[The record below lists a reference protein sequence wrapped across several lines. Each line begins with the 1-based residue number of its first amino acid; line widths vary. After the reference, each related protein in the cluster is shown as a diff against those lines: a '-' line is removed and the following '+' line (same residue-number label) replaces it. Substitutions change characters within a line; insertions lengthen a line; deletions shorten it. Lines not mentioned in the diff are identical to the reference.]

1 MSFSPLFLALALQVG
16 PNPMGGAIQGDEL
29 VRDRP
34 ARAEQVQPEA
44 ATADAPD
51 PVSAWL
57 AGCLGTLEE
66 DPARAH
72 AMAQIRRSETTGA
85 DRVLANHCLGTAAS
99 ALGLWQDARTAFTAA
114 RDETS
119 AGEPRARARFAAL
132 AGAAAL
138 GGGDAAGALDLLAL
152 AQSDAQAAKAPLLEA
167 IAASD
172 RARALVSL
180 GRTDEALAALENSTA
195 LAPDRAEGWLLKA
208 TLLRRLERL
217 PQAQSAIESAATLA
231 PTNPEI
237 ALEAGVIAVLAGRD
251 DAARKSW
258 QSVLA
263 LAPDSPSAVTA
274 SDYLAQIGPTGET
287 APAPE
292 PAPQETPQP

>member
-1 MSFSPLFLALALQVG
+1 MSILLALALQVG
-16 PNPMGGAIQGDEL
+16 PNPTGGAIQGDEL

-34 ARAEQVQPEA
+34 PREQVQPEA
-44 ATADAPD
+44 EAQDKPD

-57 AGCLGTLEE
+57 AGCLGVLEE

-72 AMAQIRRSETTGA
+72 AMAQIRRAETTGA

-99 ALGLWQDARTAFTAA
+99 VLGLWDDARTAFTAA
-114 RDETS
+114 RDETPE
-119 AGEPRARARFAAL
+119 AEPRARARFAAL

-138 GGGDAAGALDLLAL
+138 GGGDAEGALGLLAT
-152 AQSDAQAAKAPLLEA
+152 AERDAQTAKAPLLEA

-172 RARALVSL
+172 RARALVAL
-180 GRTDEALAALENSTA
+180 GRTDEALAALENSTT

-208 TLLRRLERL
+208 TLLRRLEKL
-217 PQAQSAIESAATLA
+217 AEAQAAIERAATLA
-231 PTNPEI
+231 PTNPET

-258 QSVLA
+258 QSVIA
-263 LAPDSPSAVTA
+263 LAPDSPAAATA
-274 SDYLAQIGPTGET
+274 KDYLAQIGAAGET
-287 APAPE
+287 AA
-292 PAPQETPQP
+292 APQETPAS

>member
-1 MSFSPLFLALALQVG
+1 MPLSSILLALALQVG
-16 PNPMGGAIQGDEL
+16 PNPTGGAIQRDEL
-29 VRDRP
+29 LQDRP
-34 ARAEQVQPEA
+34 PREEVQPQPEA
-44 ATADAPD
+44 EAPSD

-85 DRVLANHCLGTAAS
+85 DRVLANHCLGTAAA
-99 ALGLWQDARTAFTAA
+99 ALELWSDARSAFTAA
-114 RDETS
+114 REETPE
-119 AGEPRARARFAAL
+119 GEPRARARFAAL

-138 GGGDAAGALDLLAL
+138 GGGDAEGALPLLTQAE
-152 AQSDAQAAKAPLLEA
+152 SDAQTAKAPLLEA

-172 RARALVSL
+172 RARALVAL
-180 GRTDEALAALENSTA
+180 GRAEQALAALENSTA

-217 PQAQSAIESAATLA
+217 PEAQTAIERAAGLA
-231 PTNPEI
+231 TTNPEI

-258 QSVLA
+258 QSVITI
-263 LAPDSPSAVTA
+263 APDSPAAATA
-274 SDYLAQIGPTGET
+274 KDYLAQLGEAGET
-287 APAPE
+287 APASEATPE
-292 PAPQETPQP
+292 VPPS

>member
-1 MSFSPLFLALALQVG
+1 MSILLALALQVG
-16 PNPMGGAIQGDEL
+16 PNPTGGAIPGDEL
-29 VRDRP
+29 LQDRP
-34 ARAEQVQPEA
+34 PRAQVQPEA
-44 ATADAPD
+44 EADPDPDPD

-85 DRVLANHCLGTAAS
+85 DRVLANHCLGTAAA
-99 ALGLWQDARTAFTAA
+99 ALELWDDARTAFTAA
-114 RDETS
+114 REETPE
-119 AGEPRARARFAAL
+119 GEPRARARFAAL

-138 GGGDAAGALDLLAL
+138 GGGDAEGALPLLTL
-152 AQSDAQAAKAPLLEA
+152 AESDAQTAKSPQLEA

-172 RARALVSL
+172 RARALVAL
-180 GRTDEALAALENSTA
+180 GRAEQALAALENSTA

-217 PQAQSAIESAATLA
+217 PEAQTAIERAAGLA
-231 PTNPEI
+231 ATNPEI

-263 LAPDSPSAVTA
+263 LAPDNPAAATA
-274 SDYLAQIGPTGET
+274 KDYLAQIGEAGET
-287 APAPE
+287 APTSE
-292 PAPQETPQP
+292 ETVQP

>member
-1 MSFSPLFLALALQVG
+1 MSFSPLLLALALQVG

-99 ALGLWQDARTAFTAA
+99 ALGLWQDARTAFTA
-114 RDETS
+114 
-119 AGEPRARARFAAL
+119 
-132 AGAAAL
+132 
-138 GGGDAAGALDLLAL
+138 LDLLAL

-208 TLLRRLERL
+208 TLLRRLERMAE
-217 PQAQSAIESAATLA
+217 AQSAIESAATLA

-258 QSVLA
+258 QAVLA

-274 SDYLAQIGPTGET
+274 SDYLAQIGPAGET